1 MRRPT
6 RESNATAAWKRGG
19 ARKLGSEGN
28 RDGKRPLIG
37 ASWAQVQC
45 AVVAEGDSSGF
56 GMTVRIVVIAVAVFA
71 LLWFA
76 IDSNRFHWTPRA
88 TSPVSAASRTTT
100 TTPRP

>member
-1 MRRPT
+1 
-6 RESNATAAWKRGG
+6 
-19 ARKLGSEGN
+19 
-28 RDGKRPLIG
+28 
-37 ASWAQVQC
+37 
-45 AVVAEGDSSGF
+45 
-56 GMTVRIVVIAVAVFA
+56 MTVRIVVIAVALFA